1 MRGGGSGDVSKT
13 HLLWKKVNKAP
24 DHVVS
29 PLVANGRM
37 TLIKSGG
44 FSSGFD
50 VSNGEPLWQRQRIGN
65 EGSYLA
71 SPVFGDGKIFVAGQ
85 NGAVVVIED
94 SSKPKTLATN
104 DMGEPIIG
112 TPAIADGRI
121 FLRTRTKL
129 ICIAK

>member
-1 MRGGGSGDVSKT
+1 M
-13 HLLWKKVNKAP
+13 
-24 DHVVS
+24 
-29 PLVANGRM
+29 
-37 TLIKSGG
+37 
-44 FSSGFD
+44 
-50 VSNGEPLWQRQRIGN
+50 SNGEPLWQRQRIGN

-85 NGAVVVIED
+85 NGTVVVIED
-94 SSKPKTLATN
+94 GPKPTTLATN

-129 ICIAK
+129 ICVSK